1 MERPTKERLR
11 LMAMGVGLG
20 LALVAGLAGLMPT
33 NNPRSL
39 VLGAGCVRYF
49 LVPVEWICGSNVV
62 YVNPDGSKVN
72 IGKTKDLLP
81 MPRPRPVQ
89 SRP

>member
-1 MERPTKERLR
+1 
-11 LMAMGVGLG
+11 MAIGVGLG
-20 LALVAGLAGLMPT
+20 LALVAGLAMLIPT
-33 NNPRSL
+33 SSPRSL
-39 VLGAGCVRYF
+39 VLGAECTRYF

-62 YVNPDGSKVN
+62 YVNPDGSRVN